1 MLSLNK
7 QFMYFSSSYKLK
19 RFIHEF
25 DLSQDK
31 KGGQHPFPQIFKNP
45 IWGDGWGGGGGVG
58 RVPKTTILM
67 LISL

>member
-31 KGGQHPFPQIFKNP
+31 KGGQHPFPQIFKILN
-45 IWGDGWGGGGGVG
+45 GGGGGEG
-58 RVPKTTILM
+58 KYLK
-67 LISL
+67 LLF